1 MLIYLIAGE
10 PSGDMIGA
18 RLMRALK
25 ERDNNIKFAGVCG
38 DNME

>member
-18 RLMRALK
+18 RLMRAIK
-25 ERDNNIKFAGVCG
+25 ERDNNIQFAGV
-38 DNME
+38 